1 MNIKYTDKQGYNH
14 TEVMSDEEYE
24 RRVKLP
30 DSDMDSLAFIENH
43 SRFDEE
49 HYRYCQDCYEDHLDF
64 MQEMEMEARMD
75 AEEYNNEGDDDE
87 L

>member
-1 MNIKYTDKQGYNH
+1 MIDLNDGT
-14 TEVMSDEEYE
+14 
-24 RRVKLP
+24 
-30 DSDMDSLAFIENH
+30 H

-49 HYRYCQDCYEDHLDF
+49 HYRNCQPCYEDHLDF

-75 AEEYNNEGDDDE
+75 TEEYNNEGDDDE

>member
-1 MNIKYTDKQGYNH
+1 MIAVAGED
-14 TEVMSDEEYE
+14 
-24 RRVKLP
+24 
-30 DSDMDSLAFIENH
+30 H

-49 HYRYCQDCYEDHLDF
+49 HYRHCQDCYEDHLDF
-64 MQEMEMEARMD
+64 MQEMETEARMD

>member
-30 DSDMDSLAFIENH
+30 DSDTDSLAFIENH

-49 HYRYCQDCYEDHLDF
+49 HYRHCQDCYENHLDF

-75 AEEYNNEGDDDE
+75 EADNNDEEYEDD
-87 L
+87 

>member
-49 HYRYCQDCYEDHLDF
+49 HYGYCQDCYEDHLDF

-75 AEEYNNEGDDDE
+75 EYNNEGDDDE